1 MSKFLSISGLKTL
14 FSKVKDYVDSRTV
27 VYIAYPAY
35 PIYSY
40 DGTGFNKHSVELRAF
55 DDEEGN
61 VFFPITT
68 IDSIL
73 NSDGTK
79 FWEDELNVKL
89 NSIKSQIR
97 SEVLEEIRS
106 EIKNS

>member
-1 MSKFLSISGLKTL
+1 MSKFLSIAGLNTL
-14 FSKVKDYVDSRTV
+14 FSEVKDYVDSRTV

-40 DGTGFNKHSVELRAF
+40 NGVGFNMRSVELRAF

-61 VFFPITT
+61 VFYPITT

-73 NSDGTK
+73 TSDGSK
-79 FWEDELNVKL
+79 FWEDELTDRL

-97 SEVLEEIRS
+97 SEVLEEILS
-106 EIKNS
+106 DIKKS